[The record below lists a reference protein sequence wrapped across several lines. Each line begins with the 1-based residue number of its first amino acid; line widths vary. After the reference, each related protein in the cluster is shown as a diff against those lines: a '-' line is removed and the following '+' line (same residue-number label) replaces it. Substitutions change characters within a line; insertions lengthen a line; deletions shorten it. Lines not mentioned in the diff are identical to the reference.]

1 MLVLAFNPGHDGAV
15 AAVQDRKLLFSIE
28 SEKDSDYRYER
39 LRPMSLLIGGQHI
52 ERAPDVIA
60 MGGWFKTI
68 SHYRPSQAPIGAGY
82 RGSHP
87 GTQETLNLAGKE
99 IKFFSSSHIR
109 SHIAMALGMGPR
121 HDSPL
126 HAVLVWEGEEG
137 TFYLVNES
145 WAIVREVPVLTLPG
159 VRYGLLFS
167 IADPSFPDDQTVH
180 RRSDPGKLM
189 ALASYADATDAGK
202 DATEIVDLL
211 LAPDFSLVPAL
222 KSRLRESP
230 LYNVGVDA
238 EVTKAAAALLT
249 KRMFDLFAQAALEHL
264 PSGIPLYISG
274 GCGLNCDWNRAWLD
288 LGHFSSVF
296 VPPCANDS
304 GTALGTAID
313 AIMALTGNP
322 YIEWSVYS
330 GLEFES
336 DCEPDPS
343 AWRARDLDLG
353 ALASA
358 LADGSVVAWVQ
369 GRWEIGPRALGN
381 RSLLAEPFQTATR
394 DRLNAIKQREG
405 YRPIAPCCRLEDAGK
420 LFDADFEDP
429 YMLYFRMVT
438 DSRIKA
444 VTHVDGSARVQ
455 TVTRQTNGPLH
466 SLLSAFA
473 DRTGIG
479 ILCNTSLNFSGLG
492 FINRMSDLVLYCDK
506 RGIDDFV
513 VGDRWFQRLTPGDQ
527 TAQPPPHAFSRLRG

>member
-15 AAVQDRKLLFSIE
+15 AAVEDRELLFSLE
-28 SEKDSDYRYER
+28 AEKDSDFRYER
-39 LRPMSLLIGGQHI
+39 LRPMSLLTAAQRI

-60 MGGWFKTI
+60 MGGWFRSV
-68 SHYRPSQAPIGAGY
+68 SHYLPVQIPMGAGY
-82 RGSHP
+82 HGSHP
-87 GTQETLNLAGKE
+87 GIHQKLHLAGKE

-109 SHIAMALGMGPR
+109 SHIAMGLGMAPKL
-121 HDSPL
+121 DSPL
-126 HAVLVWEGEEG
+126 HAVLVWEGDEG

-145 WAIVREVPVLTLPG
+145 WQIVREIPVLTLPG

-167 IADPSFPDDQTVH
+167 IADPSFPDEQGIH

-189 ALASYADATDAGK
+189 ALASYGDAADADE
-202 DATEIVDLL
+202 DATKMVDFLL
-211 LAPDFSLVPAL
+211 SPDFSVFPAV
-222 KSRLRESP
+222 KPGLRKSP
-230 LYNVGVDA
+230 LYNVGVEA
-238 EVTKAAAALLT
+238 EITKAAAALLT

-274 GCGLNCDWNRAWLD
+274 GCGLNCDWNRAFMD

-296 VPPCANDS
+296 VPPCTNDS

-313 AIMALTGNP
+313 AIMALTGDP
-322 YIEWSVYS
+322 HIEWSVYS

-343 AWRARDLDLG
+343 MWRAQDLDLASLAG
-353 ALASA
+353 ALAS
-358 LADGSVVAWVQ
+358 GSVVAWVQ

-381 RSLLAEPFQTATR
+381 RSLLAEPFQAATR
-394 DRLNAIKQREG
+394 DRLNEIKQREG

-429 YMLYFRMVT
+429 YMLYFRMAT

-455 TVTRQTNGPLH
+455 TVTRQTNRPLH
-466 SLLSAFA
+466 DLLSAFA
-473 DRTGIG
+473 ERTGVG

-492 FINRMSDLVLYCDK
+492 FINRMSDLAYYCDD

-513 VGDRWFQRLTPGDQ
+513 VGDRWFRRLEPGGREPQAPTQMVDV
-527 TAQPPPHAFSRLRG
+527 